1 MDEVSAIDEKADP
14 RIEVRAKK
22 AVKEDRVVDE
32 GITRPRSPKLTG
44 KSPFSNGYW
53 WIMDEDGKGQRRI
66 KQKKRN

>member
-32 GITRPRSPKLTG
+32 GTTRPRSPKLTG
-44 KSPFSNGYW
+44 KSPFSNGY
-53 WIMDEDGKGQRRI
+53 
-66 KQKKRN
+66 